1 MELDTQDKRL
11 ALVSLEDMSDYPMHN
26 CRVVVNYF
34 IECGRCRHE
43 WYLGTAYQEPI
54 LCPVCGLI
62 AGAQLT

>member
-1 MELDTQDKRL
+1 MESAAQDQRL
-11 ALVSLEDMSDYPMHN
+11 ALVQVEVVDDYPMHN

-34 IECGRCRHE
+34 IECGRCQYE

-54 LCPVCGLI
+54 LCPVCGLL